1 MAPLLAGFANLS
13 GRLRQTRQRAR
24 TATEIYGRLVT
35 LARSPGYY
43 SRLGIPDTPE
53 GRLEMVLTH
62 VVLIILRLRNEPAPE
77 QQLAQAIAERFVT
90 DVDDCMREMGVSDI
104 KVPQKVKKA
113 AAALYDRTRDYGA
126 ALQASDDAMLVR
138 LLATHLLGS
147 PQDAAPPPTANVL
160 AELLRAQHAALA
172 RLDIVTL
179 HSASFVLPGPA
190 PGETLT

>member
-1 MAPLLAGFANLS
+1 MPPLLTGFTNLTD
-13 GRLRQTRQRAR
+13 RFRQNRQRAR

-62 VVLIILRLRNEPAPE
+62 VVLILLRLRNEPTAE

-90 DVDDCMREMGVSDI
+90 DVDDNMREMGVSDI

-113 AAALYDRTRDYGA
+113 AAALYDRTRDYAA
-126 ALQASDDAMLVR
+126 ALQAGDDATLAR

-147 PQDAAPPPTANVL
+147 PRDATLPPAAYEL
-160 AELLRAQHAALA
+160 AELLRAQHDALA
-172 RLDIVTL
+172 KLDIVTL
-179 HSASFVLPGPA
+179 QSASFVLPGPD
-190 PGETLT
+190 PSESLS